1 MYLIPLAG
9 WAAALVSAVML
20 LARGTTLHDM
30 AGGTRV
36 GLASIKRLLELM
48 YDREGLLVLSNV
60 QPHGAMSQVYIPARP
75 VRERLQMTI
84 QESDL

>member
-1 MYLIPLAG
+1 M
-9 WAAALVSAVML
+9 
-20 LARGTTLHDM
+20 
-30 AGGTRV
+30 